1 VSTVAA
7 ATSTTRRIAALRTG
21 TTTRQATGTTTLVSA
36 WRCPSSSRAGRLPD
50 GRQGWLPLNRRL
62 SCSRRKRRDEKPLSR
77 HDCRDAGVEAAV
89 LVAEERRFRRS
100 FLKPEKT
107 FIMDKKPE
115 IIKQIE
121 KLWGKD
127 FELNPAPKQPT
138 TLDGLMVIKTNTPK
152 YAIEG
157 DQLIGL
163 NLAGMDLDDGKWKKI
178 VELLEREGVRLQA
191 LNLSGNKLSK
201 FSLSSG
207 LAGLTDLEIEG
218 NPLKSPPE
226 ETMKMGKEA
235 VLRFLKEL
243 ATQGARE
250 LFEVKMLIVGEG
262 ETGKTTLWNLLQDPN
277 HPVPDPD
284 QKTTYG
290 IKIHEGWEFSHL
302 DHLSDKFLVNLW
314 DFGGQDI
321 QYMTH
326 QFFLTRRS
334 FYVLLADGR
343 QEVANFP
350 YWLEIIQ
357 LLGCEPNVKK
367 KLPVLVVLNEKG
379 NPIAKLPYDTET
391 VKDDYPKLNII
402 RREVDFAIKDDG
414 RLEALTKSIQEVLC
428 HRIGHLP
435 LTIPALWDYV
445 RQELNDLRKSLNHI
459 DTQKFREI
467 CENIGITEKQQ
478 QDDLSQ
484 LFHDLGVILHFRED
498 PTLADFIVLSPQ
510 WAVNAVYAIM
520 KHEEIKKVNQG
531 RFDYPLLQQ
540 ILTKEGYSAGEQ
552 ANLLNLM
559 LKNNL
564 EVCFRARENGKEIF
578 IAPQLLPE
586 NKPPRL
592 KWKKSP
598 ETLRYIYHYPFM
610 PKGIIGRLIVR
621 LNEFIESSGKKKV
634 VWEKGMVMQKDNC
647 RAQVQYIE
655 DKKQGRQI
663 IKIEVQGKQAEDR
676 KNVLR
681 DIRQELE
688 SIHRR
693 SFPSLR
699 FFQKIPCTCS
709 ECGKSI
715 EPFEHDFSE
724 LEALK
729 NKGVTTAQCKT
740 SGQNVPIKKLLDGV
754 FKKEEIII
762 NLGTLPKPD
771 EPPIVRIHKENPPWY
786 KQLWIIISGIVIALA
801 IIAQATGN
809 HIGKLLKLLGF
820 EGWD

>member
-1 VSTVAA
+1 LPLYEPEQQLAKQPEQQPWSPLGGVPPAH
-7 ATSTTRRIAALRTG
+7 G
-21 TTTRQATGTTTLVSA
+21 QA
-36 WRCPSSSRAGRLPD
+36 
-50 GRQGWLPLNRRL
+50 GWLPLNRLVVL
-62 SCSRRKRRDEKPLSR
+62 SPARVPGRKGPDTRAGARSGGIGSRRAKIPPLNFNIEKM
-77 HDCRDAGVEAAV
+77 
-89 LVAEERRFRRS
+89 FIM
-100 FLKPEKT
+100 KPESIIQK
-107 FIMDKKPE
+107 IEE
-115 IIKQIE
+115 ILGE
-121 KLWGKD
+121 GHKLKA
-127 FELNPAPKQPT
+127 APTCPT
-138 TLDGLMVIKTNTPK
+138 PLDGLMVIKANTPK
-152 YAIEG
+152 YAIER
-157 DQLIGL
+157 DQLAGL

-302 DHLSDKFLVNLW
+302 DRLSDKFLVNLW

-715 EPFEHDFSE
+715 EPFEHDFNQ
-724 LEALK
+724 LETLK
-729 NKGVTTAQCKT
+729 TKPNVSTAQCGS
-740 SGQNVPIKKLLDGV
+740 SGQNVPITQLMRGV
-754 FKKEEIII
+754 FGDEDLQRPRP
-762 NLGTLPKPD
+762 NPGPTPDPKDFGDKD
-771 EPPIVRIHKENPPWY
+771 EP
-786 KQLWIIISGIVIALA
+786 WIKKTWTWIFGVAVLIATICTIWGKGLLA
-801 IIAQATGN
+801 ILRDIGIMGN
-809 HIGKLLKLLGF
+809 
-820 EGWD
+820 